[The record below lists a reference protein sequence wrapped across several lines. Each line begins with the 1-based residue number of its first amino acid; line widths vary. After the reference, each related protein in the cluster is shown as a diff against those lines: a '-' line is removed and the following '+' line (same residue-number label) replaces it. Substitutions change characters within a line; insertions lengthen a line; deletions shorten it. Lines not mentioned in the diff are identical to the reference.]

1 MPETFKNLT
10 ALLDHMKNSK
20 PQKNGLIRIIGFV
33 LITLLSECAAFDPQE
48 REKPPLDMPQSYE
61 LYREGEPGSGA
72 WWEVFESTE
81 LNAFIA
87 EALSQNFDIQSVY
100 ARLRQAQAVAQQVGA
115 QKLPSLNYELEGGKS
130 RIQTKATENTPTL
143 IAEQETWRAGLA
155 ASYEIDLWGR
165 AGAEQRAEIVQ
176 AEAVREDLD
185 AAAVSVAGEVI
196 LTWLDIIAARR
207 KMVILREQIQT
218 NETLLELQKLRFANG
233 IASGLDVSQQQ
244 QALAAAKSE
253 MPLLELSERQL
264 LSQLTLLLGRASSQ
278 GLQIQ
283 QDALPV
289 LLDMPPTG
297 LPADLLAS
305 RPDVRAAG
313 LRLRSADWEVSAAR
327 ANRLPSLSLSASAAF
342 SSGNVDL
349 LFDNWITSLTASLSG
364 PLFDAG
370 RRKAEVARTRAV
382 AEERLADYAKTVARA
397 IKEVEDYLVAEQY
410 QQDYLVLLTEQLNAA
425 RLTLKNAS
433 LQYQNGQSDYLSY
446 LSAWNTIQSL
456 ERQMVAEKAT
466 LIKNRVGLYRA
477 VGGAWVRNLMPED
490 SPASKPARRE
500 TT

>member
-1 MPETFKNLT
+1 MKKNNQRKKDVTRIAGFMLV
-10 ALLDHMKNSK
+10 ALLF
-20 PQKNGLIRIIGFV
+20 G
-33 LITLLSECAAFDPQE
+33 CATFEPQE
-48 REKPPLDMPQSYE
+48 RKKPPLEMPHSYE
-61 LYREGEPGSGA
+61 LYHVGEPGIGP
-72 WWEVFESTE
+72 WWTVFDSAE
-81 LNAFIA
+81 LNAFIT

-115 QKLPSLNYELEGGKS
+115 QKLPNLNYELEGGKS
-130 RIQTKATENTPTL
+130 RTQTKATEYAPTL

-165 AGAEQRAEIVQ
+165 VRAEQRAEIVQ

-196 LTWLDIIAARR
+196 LTWLDIIAERR
-207 KMVILREQIQT
+207 KMVILNEQIRT
-218 NETLLELQKLRFANG
+218 NETLLELQELRFANG
-233 IASGLDVSQQQ
+233 IASGLDVSQQK

-253 MPLLELSERQL
+253 MPLLELSERIL

-278 GLQIQ
+278 DLQIQ
-283 QDALPV
+283 QDTLPG
-289 LLDMPPTG
+289 LIDMPSTG

-349 LFDNWITSLTASLSG
+349 LFDNWVTSLSASLTG

-382 AEERLADYAKTVARA
+382 AEERLADYAKTVAQA
-397 IKEVEDYLVAEQY
+397 IKEVEDYLVAERY
-410 QQDYLVLLTEQLNAA
+410 QQDYLILLTEQLNAA

-446 LSAWNTIQSL
+446 LSAWNTIQSI
-456 ERQMVAEKAT
+456 ERQMVAEEAT

-477 VGGAWVRNLMPED
+477 VGGSWVRNLIPED
-490 SPASKPARRE
+490 SPASKTARRK